1 MTWDDL
7 KFWESGE
14 WQVIEEKLN
23 DLKKAG
29 VIVNP
34 RRASLFAA
42 LKQTKLETCRVAIIG
57 QDPYPDPRY
66 ATGLAFSIPETEQV
80 YPATLCNI
88 FTEYGIDLS
97 YPTPSNGSLVKWAK
111 QGVLLWNAVPTCEA
125 FKPASHRDWTEWNY
139 LTQEI
144 IEVLSKQGAVIALLG
159 NIAKEFEQYV
169 DKDKS
174 KVLLTSHPSPR
185 GVLASRHPFMGSRFF
200 STINGYLCDLGKEP
214 INWRL
219 T

>member
-7 KFWESGE
+7 KFWDSGE
-14 WQVIEEKLN
+14 WQVIEEKLH

-29 VIVNP
+29 VVVNP
-34 RRASLFAA
+34 TRANLFSA
-42 LKQTKLETCRVAIIG
+42 LKQTKFETCRVGIIG

-66 ATGLAFSIPETEQV
+66 ATGLAFSIPETESV
-80 YPATLCNI
+80 YPPTLCNI

-97 YPTPSNGSLVKWAK
+97 YPTPPNGSLVKWAK
-111 QGVLLWNAVPTCEA
+111 QGVLLWNAIPTCEA
-125 FKPASHRDWTEWNY
+125 FKAASHRDWTEWNF
-139 LTQEI
+139 LTKEI
-144 IEVLSKQGAVIALLG
+144 VEELSKKGAVIALLG

-169 DKDKS
+169 DKDHS

-185 GVLASRHPFMGSRFF
+185 GILTSKHPFMGSRFF